1 MSQSGQD
8 SLFGPGEHSVS
19 QERGC
24 SGLHREKQTV
34 WWLKAWVKSM
44 CGFGQVMQPSCAYL
58 RICKCGTN
66 NDQGRC
72 EDNKITQTG
81 KIGHQKGGSP
91 FG

>member
-34 WWLKAWVKSM
+34 WWLKAWVL
-44 CGFGQVMQPSCAYL
+44 GFKPGCVALGKLCSLPVPVSSSVNVALIMTGVVV
-58 RICKCGTN
+58 RI
-66 NDQGRC
+66 RR
-72 EDNKITQTG
+72 
-81 KIGHQKGGSP
+81 
-91 FG
+91 